1 MRIPVGVVVERVK
14 ADSPWIDYLWR
25 PTGVLPGQPDT
36 APWTKLAQDG
46 DRTTFYAGPATIEL
60 YRTETTNYRD
70 NLATAAPSL
79 WVVLYPTNAEP
90 PYEIYLVTAD
100 PNVADSNS
108 EAILKTISHQNAPNH
123 NGGQLQ
129 FSPDGFLYAAIGDGG
144 SGFDPF
150 NNGQDTGNLLGKM
163 LRVDVNNPPDYI
175 PASNPFAGAGLPLD
189 EIWAIGLRNP
199 WRFSFDRATGDLYI
213 ADVGEHS
220 REEIDYQPAGSFGG
234 ENYGWRCME
243 GTNECILRPALVQ
256 VEALPARAG

>member
-100 PNVADSNS
+100 PAEGEAMTEAGSNIV
-108 EAILKTISHQNAPNH
+108 EPVPMPDPIRE
-123 NGGQLQ
+123 QL
-129 FSPDGFLYAAIGDGG
+129 AAFIAEHHVEQA
-144 SGFDPF
+144 FV
-150 NNGQDTGNLLGKM
+150 K
-163 LRVDVNNPPDYI
+163 RK
-175 PASNPFAGAGLPLD
+175 
-189 EIWAIGLRNP
+189 R
-199 WRFSFDRATGDLYI
+199 DRANPESLG
-213 ADVGEHS
+213 
-220 REEIDYQPAGSFGG
+220 RRPPAPRRD
-234 ENYGWRCME
+234 E
-243 GTNECILRPALVQ
+243 
-256 VEALPARAG
+256 